1 MSIIRADSIKN
12 RSGAGAP
19 DFPNGITVTGIVT
32 ATTLN
37 SVANNVDVDDF
48 ISVGNNIHL
57 GNAGVCTA
65 TPFSGSGA
73 SLTSLPAAQI
83 TGTLPAIDG
92 SNLTGISGGIGAVN
106 QGRLTTASQLA
117 NVAGDFSVNLSTSIT
132 PTKAGSKILVMASVS
147 SGSQGGTSAGYVF
160 KLYRSIGGGSYAIVD
175 GAGGDAAG
183 SRSRAFLTGGQ
194 EHGTDWVSKTAAY
207 NFLDTP
213 SYSLG
218 QSVEYLIYAGG
229 AGGQSRV
236 INRNWRD
243 ADTTDNPRCMSSIT
257 IMDNLQ

>member
-1 MSIIRADSIKN
+1 MSEIRVTDIKGEDGSAAVN
-12 RSGAGAP
+12 FSK
-19 DFPNGITVTGIVT
+19 GINISSGIVT
-32 ATTLN
+32 ATT
-37 SVANNVDVDDF
+37 
-48 ISVGNNIHL
+48 
-57 GNAGVCTA
+57 
-65 TPFSGSGA
+65 FSGSGA
-73 SLTSLPAAQI
+73 SLTNLPAANI

-147 SGSQGGTSAGYVF
+147 SGSQGGTSAGFVF
-160 KLYRSIGGGSYAIVD
+160 KLYRSIGGSSYSIVD
-175 GAGGDAAG
+175 AAGGDAAG
-183 SRSRAFLTGGQ
+183 SRSRGFLSGGQ
-194 EHGTDWVSKTAAY
+194 EHGTDWVSETSANNY
-207 NFLDTP
+207 LDTP

-218 QSVEYLIYAGG
+218 QSVAYAIYAGG

-243 ADTTDNPRCMSSIT
+243 SDTTDNPRFMSSIT
-257 IMDNLQ
+257 IMEILQ

>member
-1 MSIIRADSIKN
+1 MSEIRVTNIIGETGVDAVTFTK
-12 RSGAGAP
+12 
-19 DFPNGITVTGIVT
+19 GINVTGVTT
-32 ATTLN
+32 AT
-37 SVANNVDVDDF
+37 S
-48 ISVGNNIHL
+48 
-57 GNAGVCTA
+57 
-65 TPFSGSGA
+65 FSGSGA
-73 SLTSLPAAQI
+73 SLTSLPAGNL

-106 QGRLTTASQLA
+106 QGLLRTASQLA

-160 KLYRSIGGGSYAIVD
+160 KLYRSIAGGTATRID
-175 GAGGDAAG
+175 AAGGDSPG
-183 SRSRAFLTGGQ
+183 NRPGAFLTGGQ
-194 EHGTDWVSKTAAY
+194 EHGTDWVSKTAANNY
-207 NFLDTP
+207 LDTP

-229 AGGQSRV
+229 AGGSSRV

-243 ADTTDNPRCMSSIT
+243 SNDADNPRCMSSIT
-257 IMDNLQ
+257 IMEILQ

>member
-1 MSIIRADSIKN
+1 MSEIRVTDIKGEDGSAAVN
-12 RSGAGAP
+12 FSK
-19 DFPNGITVTGIVT
+19 GINISSGIVT
-32 ATTLN
+32 ATT
-37 SVANNVDVDDF
+37 
-48 ISVGNNIHL
+48 
-57 GNAGVCTA
+57 
-65 TPFSGSGA
+65 FSGSGA
-73 SLTSLPAAQI
+73 SLTSIPAANI

-160 KLYRSIGGGSYAIVD
+160 KLYRSIA
-175 GAGGDAAG
+175 GATATIINEAAG
-183 SRSRAFLTGGQ
+183 SSVGSRAAAFITGGQ
-194 EHGTDWVSKTAAY
+194 EHGTDWVSKTGANNY
-207 NFLDTP
+207 LDTP

-218 QSVEYLIYAGG
+218 QTVQYLIYAGG
-229 AGGQSRV
+229 AGGSSRV

-243 ADTTDNPRCMSSIT
+243 ADTNDNPRCMSSIT
-257 IMDNLQ
+257 IMEILQ